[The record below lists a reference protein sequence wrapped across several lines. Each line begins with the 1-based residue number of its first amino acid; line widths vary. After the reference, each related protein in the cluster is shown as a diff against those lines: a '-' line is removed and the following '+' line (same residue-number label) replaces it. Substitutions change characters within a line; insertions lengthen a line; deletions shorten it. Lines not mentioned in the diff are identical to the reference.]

1 MKTFVLSA
9 VLVLVVY
16 VPYNYSSV
24 QCPYTLAPTYIASGC
39 PTQSQLNAIY
49 SQIVSNLTTLIAS
62 GQICPWPLGTIQ
74 SKPGNS
80 CQQIYLA
87 NNSSQTGRYWV
98 VNSTGAVF
106 QVTCRFD
113 AFANFSSFNVNI
125 TNGFAVLSSL
135 NMNDTTQQC
144 PSALKY
150 LSSAGLRL
158 CYKNQS
164 SNCVSVY
171 VPTYGLSYQTVC
183 GKMAGYEIGSD
194 DGFNT
199 GSTSIDSLYV
209 DGVSITYGSS
219 PRQHVWTYAIGVYQT
234 GSIASCCP
242 CTTSKG
248 KAPPSFVGNYYYCES
263 GNTGSSWSNVLY
275 SGDLLW
281 DGKNCGA
288 ASASCCSNQNQPW
301 FCNRLN
307 APIVGD
313 LEMRVCTDETWYN
326 EDVALQS
333 FEFYVQ

>member
-1 MKTFVLSA
+1 MKTFTLSA
-9 VLVLVVY
+9 VLVLVVC
-16 VPYNYSSV
+16 VPCYYSSF

-39 PTQSQLNAIY
+39 PTQNQLNAIY

-74 SKPGNS
+74 SKPANS

-87 NNSSQTGRYWV
+87 NNSSQTGLYWV

-113 AFANFSSFNVNI
+113 AFANFTSFNVNI

-144 PSALKY
+144 PFVLKN

-158 CYKNQS
+158 CYKGQS
-164 SNCVSVY
+164 SSCVSVY

-194 DGFNT
+194 DAFNT
-199 GSTSIDSLYV
+199 GSTSIDSWYV

-234 GSIASCCP
+234 AAVFSCP
-242 CTTSKG
+242 CTGSG
-248 KAPPSFVGNYYYCES
+248 KAPPSFVGNNYYCES
-263 GNTGSSWSNVLY
+263 GNSGSSWSNVLY
-275 SGDLLW
+275 SGNLLW
-281 DGKNCGA
+281 DGKNCGN

-307 APIVGD
+307 TTIVGD
-313 LEMRVCTDETWYN
+313 LEMRICTNEAANN
-326 EDVALQS
+326 EDVGLQS